1 MKKLILLTILLCFS
15 NISWANDNFDKGLA
29 AYNQKDYAIAF
40 TFWEPLAK
48 SGNKVAQY
56 NLGVMYKNGQGVPQD
71 YQQAV
76 AWYRKAAEQG
86 YANAQYNLGVMY
98 DNGQGVAQDYQQAV
112 AWYRKAA
119 EQGDAS
125 AQYNLGI
132 MYDNGQGVA
141 QDYKQ
146 AAAWYRKAA
155 KQGHARAQTNLGVMY
170 KNGQGVLQDYQQ
182 AVAWYRKAAE
192 QGHVNAQYNLGVMY
206 DNGQGVVQDYQQ
218 AVAWYRKAAEQGH
231 ASAQNNLGWMY
242 QNGQGVTQ
250 DYQQAVAWYRKAAK
264 QGNLHAQNNL
274 KDVLAIMEMASCQ
287 EGASTKLFGVF
298 IKCANRD
305 VMMAAIKKAGAGVK
319 SEDKNKWGDYY
330 YTSKVLKGSSQLY
343 MGYTVNDWFAYAQY
357 TFPSR
362 MDNQQVLKI
371 KNMVASKYGEPD
383 TASGNIGLGK
393 VVYQWQ
399 LKDGIKLKVSRGWP
413 DTTTYMRY
421 TYPKNYKAMQDEIER
436 QRIAREK
443 KEAQA
448 QSNAF

>member
-56 NLGVMYKNGQGVPQD
+56 NLGIMYDNGQGVTQD

-76 AWYRKAAEQG
+76 AWYRKAAKQG
-86 YANAQYNLGVMY
+86 YASAQYNLGVRYYNGQGVTQDYQQALVWYRKAAKLGYASAQYNLGVMY
-98 DNGQGVAQDYQQAV
+98 KKGQGVT
-112 AWYRKAA
+112 
-119 EQGDAS
+119 
-125 AQYNLGI
+125 
-132 MYDNGQGVA
+132 
-141 QDYKQ
+141 QDYK
-146 AAAWYRKAA
+146 
-155 KQGHARAQTNLGVMY
+155 
-170 KNGQGVLQDYQQ
+170 
-182 AVAWYRKAAE
+182 
-192 QGHVNAQYNLGVMY
+192 
-206 DNGQGVVQDYQQ
+206 Q

-231 ASAQNNLGWMY
+231 ASAQNNLGWMYKKGQGVTQDYKQAVAWYRKAAEQGDADAQNNLGWMY

-264 QGNLHAQNNL
+264 QGNVRAQNNL
-274 KDVLAIMEMASCQ
+274 KGVLAIMEMASCQ

-305 VMMAAIKKAGAGVK
+305 AMMAAIKKAGAGVK